1 MNSLTITLLVFA
13 VYWVLV
19 EALNK
24 KGILGQHGV
33 TAYGPIIM
41 IRTQL
46 GQGILSSASRAK
58 RFWRAFANAGVPLML
73 ASMVSMFL
81 LFLFNTFFLLMQYI
95 RFEELPPAELADP
108 RNMLILPGVNPML
121 PLSWG
126 VWILIGMVVTIIVHE
141 FAHGILCKVE
151 GIRVKS
157 MGVILALIP
166 IGAFAEPDESQLFG
180 VKGKKGEGDTNEES
194 EKIATRGERIRILA
208 AGVMSNFV
216 VAFIAYM
223 LFFGLLTTS
232 IAPIIDGVPIMN
244 VEDEYPAELVGVEE
258 GMVITAIDG
267 TEVRT
272 LQDFVDSLRGVEPG
286 QIVRLEVNSKE
297 TFDIELA
304 PSPHNSSRGI
314 MGVSSGPGTGEFLTF
329 LQETPSKLTSIEG
342 LLVITGLPII
352 YGFGGFDSTYLEFY
366 EPIGIAA
373 GMGNLI
379 FWIVNSL
386 LWIAF
391 INLAAAI
398 FNSLPAVPLDGG
410 HVFRE
415 LLNSLVGHFVKDDEK
430 RERISNVMTNSL
442 ALAILFFILFP
453 FLLRFVTT
461 AFAI

>member
-1 MNSLTITLLVFA
+1 MNSYTAALLIFA
-13 VYWVLV
+13 IYWILV
-19 EALNK
+19 ELLNR
-24 KGILGQHGV
+24 KGILKRHDV

-46 GQGILSSASRAK
+46 GQDLLSSASRAK

-81 LFLFNTFFLLMQYI
+81 LFLFNTFFLLMQYV

-126 VWILIGMVVTIIVHE
+126 IWILIGMVVTIIVHE
-141 FAHGILCKVE
+141 LAHGILCKVE

-180 VKGKKGEGDTNEES
+180 GEKDSPEEPD
-194 EKIATRGERIRILA
+194 KIATRGERIRILA

-232 IAPIIDGVPIMN
+232 IAPVIDGVPIMS
-244 VEDEYPAELVGVEE
+244 VEDGYPAELAGVKE
-258 GMVITAIDG
+258 GMVITAINGAD
-267 TEVRT
+267 VRT
-272 LQDFVDSLRGVEPG
+272 LQDFADSLRYVEPG

-304 PSPHNSSRGI
+304 ASPHNSSRGI
-314 MGVSSGPGTGEFLTF
+314 MGVSSGPGTGEFLSF
-329 LQETPSKLTSIEG
+329 LQETPSKLTSLEG
-342 LLVITGLPII
+342 LVVITGLPII
-352 YGFGGFDSTYLEFY
+352 YGFGGFDSTYIELY
-366 EPIGIAA
+366 KPIGIAA
-373 GMGNLI
+373 SMGNTI
-379 FWIVNSL
+379 FWVVNSL

-415 LLNSLVGHFVKDDEK
+415 LLNSAVGHFVKDDQR
-430 RERISNVMTNSL
+430 RERISNLMTNSL
-442 ALAILFFILFP
+442 ALTILFFILFP
-453 FLLRFVTT
+453 FLLRLVTT
-461 AFAI
+461 ALAI